1 MHIQVLKRY
10 PGIAIDVQADIGTGC
25 AVFAGASGSGKST
38 LLKMIAGLVDPDEGE
53 IKLSDD
59 CWFHSGRGMNLPPE
73 RRHIG
78 FIPQN
83 YMLFPHMT
91 VSGNVA
97 FGLQARKVAAPEVRR
112 RVSEML
118 ELCGLSDHADA
129 RPHELSGGQQQRVA
143 LARALI
149 IRPSILLMDE
159 PFSALDVSSGRRIR
173 TAVREILRSL
183 GVRTVL
189 VTHDP
194 VDALAFGDEIYMI
207 EEGAV
212 VQRGTFDQIRAAPR
226 TRFVGEFTGLNAYR
240 AIARVSGPD
249 TVHLGLANGT
259 VLTTVGANV
268 GQVLA
273 LFAPT
278 DVTLSRTA
286 PDGSARNCLAMT
298 VRDVAVLPHGH
309 CLVHLVGPLELTAE
323 ISATSLRDLHLE
335 VGDSVWASIKAT
347 AIRIVS

>member
-1 MHIQVLKRY
+1 MHIQVVKRY
-10 PGIAIDVQADIGTGC
+10 PGIAINVAADFGAGC
-25 AVFAGASGSGKST
+25 AVFAGASGSGTST
-38 LLKMIAGLVDPDEGE
+38 LLKMIAGLINPDEGE
-53 IKLSDD
+53 IKLGGD
-59 CWFHSGRGMNLPPE
+59 CWFHSGRGINLPPE

-83 YMLFPHMT
+83 YLLFPHMT
-91 VSGNVA
+91 VNENVA
-97 FGLQARKVAAPEVRR
+97 FGLQARKVAVSEIRFQ
-112 RVSEML
+112 VSEML
-118 ELCGLSDHADA
+118 ELCGLSGHADA

-149 IRPSILLMDE
+149 IKPSILLMDE

-183 GVRTVL
+183 GMRTVL

-207 EEGAV
+207 EEGVV
-212 VQRGTFDQIRAAPR
+212 VQRGTFDQIRAQPR

-240 AIARVSGPD
+240 AFARLSGPD
-249 TVHLGLANGT
+249 AVHLELANGT
-259 VLTTVGANV
+259 VLTTVGEKA
-268 GQVLA
+268 GDVLA

-286 PDGSARNCLAMT
+286 PHGSARNCLAMT

-309 CLVHLVGPLELTAE
+309 CLVHLLGPLELTAE
-323 ISATSLRDLHLE
+323 ISAISLRDMHLE